1 MPEPWCR
8 KISPEQENR
17 LKRAVESTCEL
28 CKEYTP
34 VSLLEIHGIPPEKK
48 RAFLTPKECERNIL
62 VVCGPCHMLIHQEPV
77 PVHKLRSRIAARPFS
92 VRREI
97 LSALGYVPKPV
108 RPPEDQDFAQVYE
121 DTLKDFSG
129 HYR

>member
-8 KISPEQENR
+8 GILPVQEDR
-17 LKRAVESTCEL
+17 IKRAVESTCEL
-28 CKEYTP
+28 CREYTP

-48 RAFLTPKECERNIL
+48 RSFLHPKEREHNIV
-62 VVCGPCHMLIHQEPV
+62 VVCGTCHSLIHREPV
-77 PVHKLRSRIAARPFS
+77 PVHKLRSRIGSRSFA
-92 VRREI
+92 VRKAI

-108 RPPEDQDFAQVYE
+108 TPPEDQDFAQVYD